1 MILQNRAIT
10 VSENDGLPLPKRYWA
25 ILATALGVGMSVI
38 DGTIA
43 NVALPATW
51 VLHRLSRSGLST
63 LTSWQSPFRFFPSLH
78 WETFTVTGGFT
89 YQEFYCSAS
98 RQPSAPLPI
107 RSGC

>member
-43 NVALPATW
+43 NVALPTIARDLGTSPSVTIW
-51 VLHRLSRSGLST
+51 VVNAYQLAITISLLS
-63 LTSWQSPFRFFPSLH
+63 FASL
-78 WETFTVTGGFT
+78 GDIYG
-89 YQEFYCSAS
+89 YRRIYYSAS